1 MGQIEVKF
9 RGESDAV
16 VYFDADLE
24 TLAADGED
32 GQKFFD
38 AEGDMVWIN
47 LKEVQSII
55 ISGARG
61 LVE

>member
-9 RGESDAV
+9 KGESEAV
-16 VYFDADLE
+16 VYFDVDLE
-24 TLAADGED
+24 TLHSDVDGE
-32 GQKFFD
+32 QKFFD

-47 LKEVQSII
+47 LKEVQSMI